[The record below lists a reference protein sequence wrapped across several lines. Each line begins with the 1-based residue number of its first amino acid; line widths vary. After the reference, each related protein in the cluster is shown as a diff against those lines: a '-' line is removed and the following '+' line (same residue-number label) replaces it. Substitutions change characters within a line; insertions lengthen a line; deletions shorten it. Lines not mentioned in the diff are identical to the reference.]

1 MTPGEAEEERGR
13 RSVGSDGIDAI
24 LWLLAAAAILF
35 LIPIGFV
42 SNDGLGHSR
51 DFAAGSWHLDP
62 NHLLFEPLGAWWQ
75 NAWMRHGYGGD
86 PVDALKLLSALAG
99 ALAAGLFRWGVAP
112 RLTGTRWEA
121 NHATA
126 WLAFSSAFLR
136 LWVSDETHMI
146 QMPFVVAI
154 AWLALLC
161 RARPSFGRGLA
172 LGAAAGLA
180 ALTFISNLL
189 IGAAMTLLLIAS
201 ELRRRAPRRAA
212 TTAAAVGLGTAL
224 AAGVPLLFAWL
235 GTAASAESS
244 SFLAWLTRY
253 GGGRVGERVEGA
265 YGLVRSWRGVGEAI
279 VRAGY
284 GAASALVDLTP
295 VAAAVRDHQAPSLRV
310 VLGGLAFLA
319 AGGAMLAGLGTAL
332 RQREEADRG
341 ALLIVAAWLAAIL
354 GFGIFWNNSDDQ
366 FYFQL
371 APAFGALAA
380 RMTARRSLDRRRG
393 LAIVLT
399 LSLAGLLWN
408 LIDVASDRVLYP
420 RHERM
425 ALLEREVRGACLAVY
440 PGFDEPEVLLAMS
453 RPAAAVGRTSITN
466 LAVGLP
472 AVEGLGLL
480 HRRIERCL
488 DAGGRVV
495 LIDLYDT
502 PPERN
507 PWKYLRRLGYDHAA
521 VERALADLPVESA
534 SRQVGPFK
542 VRGVRG
548 VRRAGSGYF
557 REEPRRN
564 R

>member
-1 MTPGEAEEERGR
+1 MIPGESEEERRR
-13 RSVGSDGIDAI
+13 RSGRSDGLDAL

-35 LIPIGFV
+35 LVPIGFV

-51 DFAAGSWHLDP
+51 DFAAGTWHLDP

-75 NAWMRHGYGGD
+75 NAWMRLGYGGD
-86 PVDALKLLSALAG
+86 PVDALKRLSALAG

-154 AWLALLC
+154 AWLALRH

-189 IGAAMTLLLIAS
+189 IGAVVTLLLIGWH
-201 ELRRRAPRRAA
+201 LRRGEPRRAA

-224 AAGVPLLFAWL
+224 AAGVPLLFAWHS
-235 GTAASAESS
+235 TARSS
-244 SFLAWLTRY
+244 SFLGWLIRY

-265 YGLVRSWRGVGEAI
+265 YGLVRSWRGVGESI
-279 VRAGY
+279 VRAVY

-295 VAAAVRDHQAPSLRV
+295 VAAAVRDHEVPSLRV

-319 AGGAMLAGLGTAL
+319 AGGAMLAGLGTAF
-332 RQREEADRG
+332 RGREEADRG

-371 APAFGALAA
+371 APAFAALAA
-380 RMTARRSLDRRRG
+380 RMTARRGRG
-393 LAIVLT
+393 LAIVLA

-408 LIDVASDRVLYP
+408 LLDVASERVFYP
-420 RHERM
+420 RKERM
-425 ALLEREVRGACLAVY
+425 ALLEREVRGACLAVV
-440 PGFDEPEVLLAMS
+440 PGFDEAELLLAMS
-453 RPAAAVGRTSITN
+453 QSGPMRAGRTSIAN
-466 LAVGLP
+466 LAVGFPP
-472 AVEGLGLL
+472 AEGLGLL

-507 PWKYLRRLGYDHAA
+507 PWKYLRRLGYDHAT
-521 VERALADLPVESA
+521 VERSLADLPFESA
-534 SRQVGPFK
+534 SRRVGPFT
-542 VRGVRG
+542 VRT
-548 VRRAGSGYF
+548 AGLPSAG
-557 REEPRRN
+557 RPP
-564 R
+564 

>member
-1 MTPGEAEEERGR
+1 MAMREEDGVQRTGERANA
-13 RSVGSDGIDAI
+13 IDAI
-24 LWLLAAAAILF
+24 LWLAIPAVLLF
-35 LIPIGFV
+35 LLPIGFV

-75 NAWMRHGYGGD
+75 NAWMHLGYGGD
-86 PVDALKLLSALAG
+86 PVDALKRLSALAG
-99 ALAAGLFRWGVAP
+99 ALAAGLFRWAVAP

-126 WLAFSSAFLR
+126 WLAVSSAFLR

-154 AWLALLC
+154 AWLALAC
-161 RARPSFGRGLA
+161 RERPSFGRGLA

-189 IGAAMTLLLIAS
+189 IGAAVTLLLLGGQ
-201 ELRRRAPRRAA
+201 LRRREPRRAVA
-212 TTAAAVGLGTAL
+212 TAVAVGLGTAL
-224 AAGVPLLFAWL
+224 AAGLPLLVAWL
-235 GTAASAESS
+235 GTASS
-244 SFLAWLTRY
+244 SGFLGWLTRY

-265 YGLVRSWRGVGEAI
+265 YGLVRSWAGLWEAV

-295 VAAAVRDHQAPSLRV
+295 AAAAVRDHEAPSLRV
-310 VLGGLAFLA
+310 ILGVLAFLA
-319 AGGAMLAGLGTAL
+319 AGAAMLAGLRTAL
-332 RQREEADRG
+332 RRRDEADRG

-380 RMTARRSLDRRRG
+380 RRG
-393 LAIVLT
+393 RTLAIVLA

-408 LIDVASDRVLYP
+408 VIDVASDRVLYP
-420 RHERM
+420 RAERM
-425 ALLEREVRGACLAVY
+425 ALLEREVRGACLAVT
-440 PGFDEPEVLLAMS
+440 PGFDEPELLLAMS
-453 RPAAAVGRTSITN
+453 PVRVGRTSITN
-466 LAVGLP
+466 LAVRLP
-472 AVEGLGLL
+472 PAEGLALL

-488 DAGGRVV
+488 DTGGRVV

-521 VERALADLPVESA
+521 VERSLSDLPVESA

-542 VRGVRG
+542 VRRIRRLGAVYSRG
-548 VRRAGSGYF
+548 
-557 REEPRRN
+557 EPRRN

>member
-1 MTPGEAEEERGR
+1 MTPGEERGAIR
-13 RSVGSDGIDAI
+13 TAEPRTNGIDAL
-24 LWLLAAAAILF
+24 LWLAVSAVLLF

-75 NAWMRHGYGGD
+75 NAWMRHGYGGE
-86 PVDALKLLSALAG
+86 PVDALKRLSALAG
-99 ALAAGLFRWGVAP
+99 ALAAGLFRWKVAP
-112 RLTGTRWEA
+112 RLAGTRWEA

-126 WLAFSSAFLR
+126 WLAISSAFLR

-154 AWLALLC
+154 AWLALAC
-161 RARPSFGRGLA
+161 RERPAFGRGLA

-189 IGAAMTLLLIAS
+189 IGAAVTLLLGWQ
-201 ELRRRAPRRAA
+201 LRRREARRAV

-224 AAGVPLLFAWL
+224 AAGLPLLIAWL
-235 GTAASAESS
+235 ATARSS
-244 SFLAWLTRY
+244 GFLGWLTRY

-265 YGLVRSWRGVGEAI
+265 YGVVRSWRGVGESIA
-279 VRAGY
+279 RAGY

-295 VAAAVRDHQAPSLRV
+295 AAAAVRDHEAPSLRV
-310 VLGGLAFLA
+310 ILGVLAFLA
-319 AGGAMLAGLGTAL
+319 AGAAMLAGLRTAL
-332 RQREEADRG
+332 RRREEADRG
-341 ALLIVAAWLAAIL
+341 ALLLVAAWLAAVL

-380 RMTARRSLDRRRG
+380 RMTARRSRG
-393 LAIVLT
+393 LAIL
-399 LSLAGLLWN
+399 LAMSCAGLLWN
-408 LIDVASDRVLYP
+408 GIDVASDRVFYP
-420 RHERM
+420 RRERM
-425 ALLEREVRGACLAVY
+425 VLLEREVRGACLAVT
-440 PGFDEPEVLLAMS
+440 PGFDEPELLLALS
-453 RPAAAVGRTSITN
+453 TVSVGRTSITN

-472 AVEGLGLL
+472 PAEGLPLL

-488 DAGGRVV
+488 NTGGTVV

-502 PPERN
+502 PPDRN

-534 SRQVGPFK
+534 SRQVGPFS
-542 VRGVRG
+542 
-548 VRRAGSGYF
+548 VRRAYSRG
-557 REEPRRN
+557 EPRRN

>member
-1 MTPGEAEEERGR
+1 MTLGESEEERGR
-13 RSVGSDGIDAI
+13 RADASGGSHGLDAL
-24 LWLLAAAAILF
+24 LWLLATAAVLF

-51 DFAAGSWHLDP
+51 DFAAGTWHLDP

-75 NAWMRHGYGGD
+75 NAWMRLGYGGD
-86 PVDALKLLSALAG
+86 PVDALKRLSVLAG

-112 RLTGTRWEA
+112 RLTGARWEA

-154 AWLALLC
+154 AWLALACL
-161 RARPSFGRGLA
+161 ARPSFGRGLA

-189 IGAAMTLLLIAS
+189 IGAAVTLLLIGWQ
-201 ELRRRAPRRAA
+201 LRRREPRRAA
-212 TTAAAVGLGTAL
+212 MTAGAVGLGTAL
-224 AAGVPLLFAWL
+224 AAGLPLLLAWL
-235 GTAASAESS
+235 RIARSS
-244 SFLAWLTRY
+244 SFFGWLTRY

-265 YGLVRSWRGVGEAI
+265 YGVVRSWAGVGESIA
-279 VRAGY
+279 RAGY

-295 VAAAVRDHQAPSLRV
+295 VAAAVRDHAAPSLRV
-310 VLGGLAFLA
+310 VLGVLAFLA
-319 AGGAMLAGLGTAL
+319 AGTAMLAGLGTAL
-332 RQREEADRG
+332 RGREEADRG

-371 APAFGALAA
+371 APAFAALSP
-380 RMTARRSLDRRRG
+380 RVTARRGRVR
-393 LAIVLT
+393 AIVLP

-408 LIDVASDRVLYP
+408 LFDVASDRVFYP
-420 RHERM
+420 RQERT
-425 ALLEREVRGACLAVY
+425 ALLEREVRGACLAVV
-440 PGFDEPEVLLAMS
+440 PGFDEPELLLAMS
-453 RPAAAVGRTSITN
+453 PMRVGRTSITN
-466 LAVGLP
+466 LAVGFPP
-472 AVEGLGLL
+472 AEGLGLL

-521 VERALADLPVESA
+521 VERSLADLPLESA
-534 SRQVGPFK
+534 SRRVGPFT
-542 VRGVRG
+542 VRVAGAPY
-548 VRRAGSGYF
+548 RRAD
-557 REEPRRN
+557 PLRN